1 MSIERP
7 PLLKDDAELGAVIRA
22 GDQASLSA
30 ERLAQSREAVKAL
43 ATAAPASLAWLWK
56 IGVLLV
62 ALIALV
68 VLVELPD
75 GREEPPPPS
84 PPAPRVAV
92 PSIDAGVVAP
102 LVAEPVAEPM
112 PEPVAEPAPP
122 SPRPRKRAA
131 RPAEPPPDAGVEPPS
146 SDLPEQIRLYE
157 DARDAGRRGD
167 FTVGIATIDELLRRF
182 PATPLRDEAELTRA
196 ELYTRADRIDDAV
209 RALEQLIDDPSH
221 AGRRGELLRTLGD
234 VHRKAGDCA
243 RATDAYTRAQAERL
257 GKRERAKVERGLS
270 RCAW

>member
-30 ERLAQSREAVKAL
+30 ERLARSREAVKAL
-43 ATAAPASLAWLWK
+43 ATAAPASIAWLWK

-62 ALIALV
+62 AVLALV
-68 VLVELPD
+68 LIVQLPGGD
-75 GREEPPPPS
+75 AREEPPPAPAAL
-84 PPAPRVAV
+84 PPQPAVAVAPVDAGVEVTEPPPPAIDPAPAPTPAPR
-92 PSIDAGVVAP
+92 PRRK
-102 LVAEPVAEPM
+102 PVKT
-112 PEPVAEPAPP
+112 AEPA
-122 SPRPRKRAA
+122 
-131 RPAEPPPDAGVEPPS
+131 PDAGVEAPS

-157 DARDAGRRGD
+157 EARDAGRRGD

-209 RALEQLIDDPSH
+209 RALEDLIDDPSH

-257 GKRERAKVERGLS
+257 GKRERAKVERGLA
-270 RCAW
+270 RCAS